1 MSHHQTAQAQQR
13 HLIAHVALN
22 GDTVRIE
29 APNESENADENSEG
43 FTMAISEATQIA
55 PDSLIVLDQT
65 GAVVVTW
72 PRETTLRLF
81 VFDHTALSQESEGEH
96 VDLVQRM
103 PRVALV
109 PLAINS
115 ANSINALLSNCL
127 DAFRSNYTYANSI
140 TSIAKEHVAAIEKL
154 IRQQH
159 VMAQALRVAVVSLQ
173 SHSKPTTDAFD
184 LFMAHSQREMS
195 RNNHL
200 IQSFP
205 ADLQAL
211 HRIPIHPSIS
221 NSDEHKRLSDYIPE
235 QRLLE
240 WADKCRLAHE
250 EFVRK
255 SIQIADTVRNLKAG
269 TEMEVNHDLDVD
281 FEGLSNLLKSA
292 QANLSTLQQTL
303 NLLTRD
309 YNRVQSI
316 LQDIKSRASQ
326 SSNSSSFSNMASSI
340 TSTFKD
346 GIIPQQTL
354 TALEGL
360 QEIHQTEYIPAL
372 QSTDQNIRASLTA
385 TSTSYMHA
393 SSALRTR
400 LHAISHLQS
409 SIELTIAPSL
419 LKLTNQK
426 TSLIKAFGQLLHVHR
441 MPAAW
446 GAVIIE
452 VVRRRE
458 FRRVFLARWEL
469 FVSCL
474 GRLADLERK
483 RRDGFEVEIGRY
495 LPREDSSGSTPSAST
510 ANVNASTSTGIGVSK
525 SKVIVKGLD
534 DGIPKVDAKIVKG
547 GDSLPNIGRNDVIEF
562 ELFIAQIRTAMN
574 DVDPSSSIPSA
585 NLAMNSSYSS
595 SARGGNPA
603 ADSISKLQA
612 TMTKMM
618 PQMDTVSAEF
628 DRLIARSGVCGDR
641 IHKLEEDNARL
652 KAELGQLRG
661 TSMTRGGSG
670 NGSIGLQ
677 THSAPATNVAVSTSP
692 SSLPVKMMGNRRV
705 AGQEFDHSRAEET
718 IKAYE
723 TRIKTLEDLLQKSYH
738 MGSSRI
744 MDASATAH
752 AATPPNPSSA
762 TDLALLNSL
771 QSENATLRTRLNL
784 LESQFTTQSTTLQ
797 DTQTKLK
804 EVASER
810 NRMKE
815 VVESERSLK
824 SRCNELEREVSELK
838 SQLQE
843 KDREGRV
850 VVGEVERCA
859 GFVREVYELLD
870 DCVGAFQIRSQVEH
884 GGHQAEHGNSGMGY
898 AGTSVDT
905 ATPGNLDRRYSSA
918 ASSLGKYH
926 SPTSPSVGLMAL
938 VNAATSFSGGVAML
952 QARNHSSNSHSG
964 GVGLGVNPVPV
975 LVILSNLRTDE
986 REIRRR
992 LRELQDDIRCQALE
1006 LAGLQDELAMAA
1018 AMGSDGAVGGGHLD
1032 GLLSGSTYEGASGHL
1047 SPNAA
1052 NGMVFGSP
1060 SASSG
1065 PSHSAI
1071 SGSAGG
1077 GGGAAIRS
1085 LTLPLIEELS
1095 TTKKE
1100 VHRLNAELEEATA
1113 AKTQAQKDIM
1123 TWSDKYDALQLE
1135 LPEKD
1140 AAIQDLKGA
1149 LARFEAE
1156 KTELFEANEEYSM
1169 KLKRVADAV
1178 SSLQSEKVAL
1188 EEKLGGMAKQIQD
1201 LETKKLHAVTELA
1214 TRHNE
1219 WTSTSNTL
1227 ESKIHALQMRL
1238 EEQEATYKL
1247 KHAEHENEIAEWH
1260 KAAASHSTEHSNLQ
1274 SKVSS
1279 LEREVSKGLL
1289 ALRQKEAD
1297 MESLEGV
1304 CEKLRIVLGREKG
1317 RITNLKE
1324 KVEDWSLV
1332 CKMAMECLTLRFDAL
1347 GRVGDTL
1354 ARLNTF
1360 ISTFALV
1367 GIDGNDPSSLDAV
1380 DEDSPLRMKQLL
1392 HESYRRALQVSSSL
1406 SNSASNDGDLDSL
1419 GDAKMPILELRETYL
1434 HMIGLVDSIDV
1445 SGWADCVVE
1454 SVHRWKELLVS
1465 QSLKKSMPSR
1475 VANKIAFSGF
1485 KIGDLALFLPTRNPK
1500 AWAAFNV
1507 NAPHYFLS
1515 ISSAETLFSE
1525 QIRNRDWILGIITRI
1540 DRRQA
1545 PQRSKGSK
1553 AKTNPDV
1560 DSAAEIDA
1568 NPFGL
1573 ASGTSYFWCD
1583 VTPWNR

>member
-13 HLIAHVALN
+13 HLVAHIALS
-22 GDTVRIE
+22 GDTVRIQT
-29 APNESENADENSEG
+29 PSESENADENSDG
-43 FTMAISEATQIA
+43 FTLAVSQATLIA
-55 PDSLIVLDQT
+55 PDSLIVLDQSGT
-65 GAVVVTW
+65 VVVTW
-72 PRETTLRLF
+72 PRETTLPLF
-81 VFDHTALSQESEGEH
+81 VFDHTALSQESEGEQL
-96 VDLVQRM
+96 DLVQRM

-109 PLAINS
+109 PLAFNS
-115 ANSINALLSNCL
+115 ANSINALLANCL

-140 TSIAKEHVAAIEKL
+140 TSIAKDHVASIERL

-159 VMAQALRVAVVSLQ
+159 VMAQSLRVAVVSLQ
-173 SHSKPTTDAFD
+173 SHSKPAADAFD

-221 NSDEHKRLSDYIPE
+221 NSDEHKCLSDYIPE

-255 SIQIADTVRNLKAG
+255 SIQLADTVRNLKAG

-346 GIIPQQTL
+346 GLIPQQTL

-409 SIELTIAPSL
+409 SIEMTIAPSL

-474 GRLADLERK
+474 GRLGDLERK
-483 RRDGFEVEIGRY
+483 RRDGFEIEIGRY
-495 LPREDSSGSTPSAST
+495 LPREDSSGSTPAAST
-510 ANVNASTSTGIGVSK
+510 ANVNASTTTGVGSSK

-534 DGIPKVDAKIVKG
+534 DGIPKVDAKVVKG
-547 GDSLPNIGRNDVIEF
+547 GDSLPKIGRNDVIEF

-585 NLAMNSSYSS
+585 NHAMNSSYTS
-595 SARGGNPA
+595 SARGGNPT

-612 TMTKMM
+612 TLTKMM
-618 PQMDTVSAEF
+618 PQMDTVSVEF

-641 IHKLEEDNARL
+641 IHKLEEENARL
-652 KAELGQLRG
+652 KAELGQVRG

-670 NGSIGLQ
+670 NGSMGLQ
-677 THSAPATNVAVSTSP
+677 AHSAPATNATVSTSP

-705 AGQEFDHSRAEET
+705 SGQEFDHSRAEET

-738 MGSSRI
+738 MGSSRM
-744 MDASATAH
+744 MDASATVH
-752 AATPPNPSSA
+752 ATTPPNPSSA
-762 TDLALLNSL
+762 TDAALLNSL

-784 LESQFTTQSTTLQ
+784 LESQFTSQSTTLQ

-804 EVASER
+804 EVVSER
-810 NRMKE
+810 NRIKE
-815 VVESERSLK
+815 AVESERSLK

-870 DCVGAFQIRSQVEH
+870 DCAGAFQIRSQVE
-884 GGHQAEHGNSGMGY
+884 GGGQGADHGNSGIGY

-938 VNAATSFSGGVAML
+938 VNAATSFSGGVAIL

-964 GVGLGVNPVPV
+964 GIGLGVNPVPV

-1018 AMGSDGAVGGGHLD
+1018 AMGSDGGAGGGHLD
-1032 GLLSGSTYEGASGHL
+1032 GLLSGSTNYEGASGHL

-1071 SGSAGG
+1071 SG
-1077 GGGAAIRS
+1077 GGGAVIRS

-1095 TTKKE
+1095 ATKKE
-1100 VHRLNAELEEATA
+1100 VHRLNAELEEATDA
-1113 AKTQAQKDIM
+1113 NAQARKDIM
-1123 TWSDKYDALQLE
+1123 AWSDKYDALQLE

-1140 AAIQDLKGA
+1140 AAIQDLKNA
-1149 LARFEAE
+1149 LARLEAE
-1156 KTELFEANEEYSM
+1156 KTELFETNEEHSM
-1169 KLKRVADAV
+1169 KLKNGTDAIAA
-1178 SSLQSEKVAL
+1178 LQSEKLVL
-1188 EEKLGGMAKQIQD
+1188 EEKLGEMAKLIQD
-1201 LETKKLHAVTELA
+1201 LETTKLHAVTELA

-1219 WTSTSNTL
+1219 WTTTSNTL
-1227 ESKIHALQMRL
+1227 ESRIHSLQIRL
-1238 EEQEATYKL
+1238 EEQDATYKFKL
-1247 KHAEHENEIAEWH
+1247 AEHENEIAEWH
-1260 KAAASHSTEHSNLQ
+1260 KAAASHSAEHSNLQ
-1274 SKVSS
+1274 GKISS

-1354 ARLNTF
+1354 ARLNGF
-1360 ISTFALV
+1360 ISTFAMFGTDL
-1367 GIDGNDPSSLDAV
+1367 NDPSSLDAV
-1380 DEDSPLRMKQLL
+1380 DEDSPLRLKQLL

-1419 GDAKMPILELRETYL
+1419 RDAKMPVLELRETYL

-1465 QSLKKSMPSR
+1465 QSLKNSMPSR
-1475 VANKIAFSGF
+1475 ISNKIAFSGF

-1515 ISSAETLFSE
+1515 ISSGETLFSE
-1525 QIRNRDWILGIITRI
+1525 QIKNRDWILGIITLI

-1545 PQRSKGSK
+1545 PPRSKGTKGRPSRD
-1553 AKTNPDV
+1553 AE
-1560 DSAAEIDA
+1560 SAAEVDA

-1583 VTPWNR
+1583 VTPWNQ

>member
-1 MSHHQTAQAQQR
+1 MSHHQSTQYQQR
-13 HLIAHVALN
+13 HLVAHVALS
-22 GDTVRIE
+22 GDTVRIQTL
-29 APNESENADENSEG
+29 NESENADENSDG
-43 FTMAISEATQIA
+43 FTLAVSQATLIA
-55 PDSLIVLDQT
+55 PDSLIVLDQS

-72 PRETTLRLF
+72 PRETTLPLF
-81 VFDHTALSQESEGEH
+81 VFDHTALSQESDGVH
-96 VDLVQRM
+96 LDLVQRM

-109 PLAINS
+109 PLAFNS
-115 ANSINALLSNCL
+115 ANSINALLANCL

-140 TSIAKEHVAAIEKL
+140 TSIAKDHVASIERL

-173 SHSKPTTDAFD
+173 SHSKPATDAFD

-221 NSDEHKRLSDYIPE
+221 NSDEHKCLSDYIPE

-255 SIQIADTVRNLKAG
+255 SIQLADTVRNLKAG

-346 GIIPQQTL
+346 GLIPQQTL

-409 SIELTIAPSL
+409 SIEMTIAPSL

-426 TSLIKAFGQLLHVHR
+426 SSLIKAFGQLLHVHR

-483 RRDGFEVEIGRY
+483 RRDGFEIEIGRY
-495 LPREDSSGSTPSAST
+495 LPREDSSGSTPAAST
-510 ANVNASTSTGIGVSK
+510 ANVNASTTTGIGSSK

-547 GDSLPNIGRNDVIEF
+547 GDSLPKIGRNDVIEF
-562 ELFIAQIRTAMN
+562 ELFIAQIRAAMN

-585 NLAMNSSYSS
+585 NHAMNSSYTS
-595 SARGGNPA
+595 SARGGNPT

-618 PQMDTVSAEF
+618 PQMDTVSTEF

-641 IHKLEEDNARL
+641 IHTLEEENARL

-661 TSMTRGGSG
+661 TSMTRAGSG
-670 NGSIGLQ
+670 NGSMGLQ
-677 THSAPATNVAVSTSP
+677 AHSAPATNATVSTSP

-705 AGQEFDHSRAEET
+705 SGQEFDHSRAEDT

-738 MGSSRI
+738 IGSSRM

-752 AATPPNPSSA
+752 ATPPNPSSA
-762 TDLALLNSL
+762 TDAPLLNSL

-784 LESQFTTQSTTLQ
+784 LESQFTSQSTTLQ

-804 EVASER
+804 EVVSER
-810 NRMKE
+810 NRIKE
-815 VVESERSLK
+815 TVESERSLK

-870 DCVGAFQIRSQVEH
+870 DCAGAFQIRSQVE
-884 GGHQAEHGNSGMGY
+884 GGAQVADHGNSGMGY

-905 ATPGNLDRRYSSA
+905 ATQGNLDRRYSSA

-938 VNAATSFSGGVAML
+938 VNAATSFSGGVAIL

-964 GVGLGVNPVPV
+964 GIGLGVNPVPV

-1018 AMGSDGAVGGGHLD
+1018 VMGSDGGAGGGHLD
-1032 GLLSGSTYEGASGHL
+1032 GLLSGSNYEGANGHL
-1047 SPNAA
+1047 SPSTA

-1071 SGSAGG
+1071 SG
-1077 GGGAAIRS
+1077 GGGAVIRS

-1095 TTKKE
+1095 ATKKE
-1100 VHRLNAELEEATA
+1100 VHRLNAELEEATD
-1113 AKTQAQKDIM
+1113 AKAQARKDIM
-1123 TWSDKYDALQLE
+1123 AWSDKYDALQLE

-1140 AAIQDLKGA
+1140 AAIQDLKNA
-1149 LARFEAE
+1149 LARLEAE
-1156 KTELFEANEEYSM
+1156 KAELLEAYEEQSM
-1169 KLKRVADAV
+1169 KLKHVMDAV
-1178 SSLQSEKVAL
+1178 SLLQSEKLAS
-1188 EEKLGGMAKQIQD
+1188 EEKLGEMVELIQD
-1201 LETKKLHAVTELA
+1201 LETAKLHAVTELA

-1219 WTSTSNTL
+1219 WTTTSNTL
-1227 ESKIHALQMRL
+1227 ESRIHSLQIRL
-1238 EEQEATYKL
+1238 EEQEATYTF

-1260 KAAASHSTEHSNLQ
+1260 KAAASHSAEHSNLQ
-1274 SKVSS
+1274 SKIIS

-1354 ARLNTF
+1354 ARLNGF
-1360 ISTFALV
+1360 ISNFAMFGTDL
-1367 GIDGNDPSSLDAV
+1367 NDSSSLDAV
-1380 DEDSPLRMKQLL
+1380 DEDSPLRLKQLL

-1406 SNSASNDGDLDSL
+1406 SNSATNDGDLDSL

-1454 SVHRWKELLVS
+1454 SVHGWKELLVS
-1465 QSLKKSMPSR
+1465 QSLKNSMQSR
-1475 VANKIAFSGF
+1475 ISNKIAFSGF

-1525 QIRNRDWILGIITRI
+1525 QIKNRDWILGIITLI

-1545 PQRSKGSK
+1545 PPRSKGSK
-1553 AKTNPDV
+1553 SKVNRDAEL
-1560 DSAAEIDA
+1560 AAEVDA

-1573 ASGTSYFWCD
+1573 ASGTNYFWCD
-1583 VTPWNR
+1583 VTPWTR